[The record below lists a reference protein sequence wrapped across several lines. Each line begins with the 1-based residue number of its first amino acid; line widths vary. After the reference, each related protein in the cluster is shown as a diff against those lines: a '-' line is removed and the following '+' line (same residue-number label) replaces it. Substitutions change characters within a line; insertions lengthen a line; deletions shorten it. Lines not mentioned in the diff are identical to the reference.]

1 MRDLV
6 GKMSKIGKKPIK
18 LPENITAVVESSM
31 INLSSGNKAKSLEI
45 PSLISVNVSDGLIRV
60 TRKNDEKE
68 AKSLHGLMARLIQN
82 AITGISTGYEKKLAF
97 TGTGYRASV
106 VGNEL
111 LLIMGYSHD
120 VKLAIP
126 EGLEV
131 VVVKNSI
138 NIKGQEK
145 ENVGHFAAVVR
156 NVRPPE
162 PYKGKGIRYSDEIIK
177 RKAGKAAG
185 K

>member
-1 MRDLV
+1 
-6 GKMSKIGKKPIK
+6 MSKIGKKPIK
-18 LPENITAVVESSM
+18 LPENATANVSDGT
-31 INLSSGNKAKSLEI
+31 INLSANGKSKILEI
-45 PSLISVNVSDGLIRV
+45 PSVITVKVDDGLIKV
-60 TRKNDEKE
+60 SRKGDDKE
-68 AKSLHGLMARLIQN
+68 AKSLHGLVARLIN
-82 AITGISTGYEKKLAF
+82 NTIVGLTSGYEKKLAF

-106 VGNEL
+106 VGRDL
-111 LLIMGYSHD
+111 ILIMGYSHD
-120 VKLAIP
+120 VKLPIP

-131 VVVKNSI
+131 TVVKNNI
-138 NIKGQEK
+138 VIKGEEK
-145 ENVGHFAAVVR
+145 EEVGHFAAVVR